1 MAQRS
6 CGSWDQYARL
16 YGIDEDEK
24 LETVEAYA
32 RAVAYAVYL
41 DKKGDLGIQTSYRNK
56 EADAHAFLH
65 LEWLGRF
72 NVVCDE
78 TARIAR
84 IAFDAPP
91 PGAGGGGAAAAG
103 GGGPPPG
110 VAPLPQKDNKVDAIP
125 DKLNRSELIVELR
138 ACLVG
143 GDELNWAML
152 RKALRYYPAL
162 VTRFNN
168 NAVSKDRDPVWKA
181 KTQEQ
186 QAMEFLT
193 DFIGTLDQPKER
205 VKETL
210 KRALKFAQPA
220 DFPTD
225 TYLDMKM
232 QMMDEAIRDGH
243 AAETI
248 DPRLNSEAER
258 CKLAANG
265 LLYDIRTAVNV
276 HLDDVALAGHAL
288 AGYAD
293 GHFGNWGVMT
303 TEFVSIAKCRGLDPK
318 EQKGI
323 SLFQR
328 TSKYVQDTSGSE
340 SEDERMALAR
350 KRNGGRR
357 FEAKVADKS

>member
-1 MAQRS
+1 MAQHAYD
-6 CGSWDQYARL
+6 SWDQYARL
-16 YGIDEDEK
+16 YGADEDEK

-32 RAVAYAVYL
+32 RAVAYAVYI
-41 DKKGDLGIQTSYRNK
+41 DKKGDLGIQTSYRNN
-56 EADAHAFLH
+56 ETTAHAFLH
-65 LEWLGRF
+65 LEGVWAFQCALRRGGSCGSHRF
-72 NVVCDE
+72 
-78 TARIAR
+78 R
-84 IAFDAPP
+84 PP
-91 PGAGGGGAAAAG
+91 PGSGGGGAAAAG
-103 GGGPPPG
+103 GGGPPSG
-110 VAPLPQKDNKVDAIP
+110 FAPLPQKDNKVDAIP

-138 ACLVG
+138 ANLVG
-143 GDELNWAML
+143 GDEMNWAML

-293 GHFGNWGVMT
+293 GHFGNWGVTT